1 MIQTENNIFKHVKRV
16 YEILWPFLLL
26 LKKKKI
32 NAHWNGVLTVGRRGQ
47 VEAAQAEVC
56 PGKSQCSE
64 VKLAITAPHDVS
76 KSPISCTPALTGCP
90 SPSNKIARSTLPYR
104 CGILSFLLFRWAS
117 ISMFYAAFEDIF
129 LGPFWLVVMR
139 VLLPALAFWTSGS
152 ALAELCKSSSRPS
165 FRSRVTC
172 YAPHSPVSET
182 RHPPRQFSN

>member
-1 MIQTENNIFKHVKRV
+1 MG
-16 YEILWPFLLL
+16 LCGPFFFVF
-26 LKKKKI
+26 KKKI

-64 VKLAITAPHDVS
+64 VKLAITAPHDAS

-90 SPSNKIARSTLPYR
+90 SPSNKFARSTLLYR

-117 ISMFYAAFEDIF
+117 ISMFFVAFEDIF

-152 ALAELCKSSSRPS
+152 ALAELCKSSSRPPLCP
-165 FRSRVTC
+165 RVTC
-172 YAPHSPVSET
+172 YAPHSPVSRNST
-182 RHPPRQFSN
+182 PAKAV